1 MPSPLAA
8 HLADR
13 FAADARGLRA
23 RAAALGGAP
32 VGARRA
38 GGPDAASCA
47 RMAAA
52 CDRVRAIFADAADRT
67 PDDDALRALLPSVA
81 ELVAGARSPDER
93 NVYAGAVAR
102 LTEGLE
108 GGNDGDDSDDEDD
121 G

>member
-23 RAAALGGAP
+23 RAAALA
-32 VGARRA
+32 GARQS
-38 GGPDAASCA
+38 GGPNPGSYA
-47 RMAAA
+47 RMAEA
-52 CDRVRAIFADAADRT
+52 CDRVQAIFADAADVT
-67 PDDDALRALLPSVA
+67 ADDDALRGIMPQLAG
-81 ELVAGARSPDER
+81 LVAGARTPDER
-93 NVYAGAVAR
+93 NVYAGAVVR

-108 GGNDGDDSDDEDD
+108 GGDDDTDDDTDDDEDD

>member
-23 RAAALGGAP
+23 RAASLDRG
-32 VGARRA
+32 RR
-38 GGPDAASCA
+38 GPGPDAASYA
-47 RMAAA
+47 RMADA
-52 CDRVRAIFADAADRT
+52 CDRVQALFADAADAT
-67 PDDDALRALLPSVA
+67 PDDDALRALMPQVA
-81 ELVAGARSPDER
+81 GLLAGARSPDER

-108 GGNDGDDSDDEDD
+108 GGDGADEDSDDDDEDD
-121 G
+121 A

>member
-23 RAAALGGAP
+23 RAASL
-32 VGARRA
+32 A
-38 GGPDAASCA
+38 GGRRGGVPDAASYT
-47 RMAAA
+47 RMADA
-52 CDRVRAIFADAADRT
+52 CDRVQALFADAADAT
-67 PDDDALRALLPSVA
+67 PDDDALRGLMPRVAGLL
-81 ELVAGARSPDER
+81 AGARSPDER

-108 GGNDGDDSDDEDD
+108 GGGDEDDDDEDED
-121 G
+121 DDA